1 MIILIKIHPVVEVEY
16 VWVLSGRLT
25 KRLNFF
31 YQIKDAVRKTDS
43 QASEVDVT
51 FFMFDSGKVVNSSY
65 VVSVMNRLSTSQ
77 MTSLTRPYAVRFT
90 YIAQTS

>member
-1 MIILIKIHPVVEVEY
+1 MIILIKIHPVVEGEY

-77 MTSLTRPYAVRFT
+77 MTSLTRPYAARFT